1 VSKYDIDLVLRSSSR
16 SQGSAKISVVDA
28 VDVEWGVAETKSNVK
43 IVDVV
48 KTNISELRAD
58 ESWNVPMVV
67 VVPMNHE

>member
-28 VDVEWGVAETKSNVK
+28 VDVEWGVAETKSDVK